1 MKSIDKK
8 IKELRKALTDAAIKS
23 VLLKKHAITLKA
35 TNPENTT
42 LSDMAEG
49 IKNDLDLALDI
60 LNGG

>member
-1 MKSIDKK
+1 M
-8 IKELRKALTDAAIKS
+8 TDAAVKS
-23 VLLKKHAITLKA
+23 ALLRAHAITLKA